1 MTCIDANR
9 YNIFIWQ
16 GATFGLTI
24 TVKDAAGNVSNLTNY
39 TARMQI
45 REAYDSAAATETLTT
60 ANGEITITGPEG
72 NVALE
77 LAATRTANIS
87 VDLNGP
93 GRPPKKTYV
102 YDLELI
108 DTSNVVS
115 KLLYGDA
122 VVYAEVTR

>member
-9 YNIFIWQ
+9 YNINIWQ

-45 REAYDSAAATETLTT
+45 REAYDSASATESLTT
-60 ANGEITITGPEG
+60 ANGEITITGAEG
-72 NVALE
+72 NVAIE
-77 LAATRTANIS
+77 LAATRTANIF
-87 VDLNGP
+87 VDLTGP

-122 VVYAEVTR
+122 LVYAEVTR

>member
-9 YNIFIWQ
+9 YNLSIWQ

-24 TVKDAAGNVSNLTNY
+24 TIKDTVGNVSNIAGY

-45 REAYDSAAATETLTT
+45 RQAYDSPSPTETLTT
-60 ANGEITITGPEG
+60 ANGEITITGAEG
-72 NVALE
+72 NVAIQ
-77 LAATRTANIS
+77 LAASRTANIS
-87 VDLNGP
+87 VDLSGP
-93 GRPPKKTYV
+93 GRPPKQTYV

-115 KLLYGDA
+115 KLLFGDA

>member
-9 YNIFIWQ
+9 YNINIWQ

-45 REAYDSAAATETLTT
+45 REAYDSASATESLTT
-60 ANGEITITGPEG
+60 ANGEITITGAEG
-72 NVALE
+72 NVAIE
-77 LAATRTANIS
+77 LAATRTANIF
-87 VDLNGP
+87 VDLTGP
-93 GRPPKKTYV
+93 GKPPKKIYV

-122 VVYAEVTR
+122 LVYAEVTR

>member
-9 YNIFIWQ
+9 YNISIWQ

-24 TVKDAAGNVSNLTNY
+24 TIKDAVGNVSNITGY
-39 TARMQI
+39 SARMQI
-45 REAYDSAAATETLTT
+45 RESYSSPTPAETLTT
-60 ANGEITITGPEG
+60 ANGEITITGAEG
-72 NVALE
+72 NVAIQ
-77 LAATRTANIS
+77 LAATRTANLY
-87 VDLNGP
+87 VDLSGP
-93 GRPPKKTYV
+93 GKPPKRTYV

-122 VVYAEVTR
+122 AVYAEVTR

>member
-9 YNIFIWQ
+9 YNISIWQ

-24 TVKDAAGNVSNLTNY
+24 TIKDAAGNVSNISGY
-39 TARMQI
+39 SARMQI
-45 REAYDSAAATETLTT
+45 RESYSSPTPSETLTT
-60 ANGEITITGPEG
+60 ANGEITITGAEG
-72 NVALE
+72 NVAIQ
-77 LAATRTANIS
+77 LAATRTANLY
-87 VDLNGP
+87 VDLTSSGK
-93 GRPPKKTYV
+93 PPKKMYV

-122 VVYAEVTR
+122 TVYAEVTR

>member
-1 MTCIDANR
+1 MAIDANK
-9 YNIFIWQ
+9 YNLTIWQ
-16 GATFGLTI
+16 GGTFGLTI
-24 TVKDAAGNVSNLTNY
+24 TVKDVAGNVSNIAGY

-45 REAYDSAAATETLTT
+45 REAYDSPTASETLTT
-60 ANGEITITGPEG
+60 ANGEITITGAEG
-72 NVALE
+72 NVAIQ
-77 LAATRTANIS
+77 LAASRTANLS
-87 VDLNGP
+87 VDLTGP